1 MGVLLARIAD
11 VTICR
16 LISIGVVI
24 VFICGCRSPGQN
36 DHATVPKPGVV
47 AAEPRAVA
55 AEPTAI
61 VVQPVHQPGWED
73 PPLYLPVFGTETAD
87 SIRVAVYGYSVNR
100 PGYYYLTNGST
111 VRDAI
116 QLAHGLK
123 DSVTWEQPYSGIKRT
138 KADGSQEMIWF
149 SRTARSSNEVSVLKN
164 ADWLRVSHEA
174 N

>member
-1 MGVLLARIAD
+1 MA
-11 VTICR
+11 ICR

-24 VFICGCRSPGQN
+24 VFICGCGFQGQKGP
-36 DHATVPKPGVV
+36 ATVPKPSAAV
-47 AAEPRAVA
+47 AEPK
-55 AEPTAI
+55 AI
-61 VVQPVHQPGWED
+61 VVEPVRQPGWED
-73 PPLYLPVFGTETAD
+73 PPLYLPIFGTETSD

-116 QLAHGLK
+116 QSARGLK
-123 DSVTWEQPYSGIKRT
+123 EIVSWEQPYSGIKRT
-138 KADGSQEMIWF
+138 KADGSTEMIWF
-149 SRTARSSNEVSVLKN
+149 SRSARSSNEVGVLKN

>member
-1 MGVLLARIAD
+1 MGVSVGYNSD
-11 VTICR
+11 VSICR

-24 VFICGCRSPGQN
+24 VFVCGCRSQGQN
-36 DHATVPKPGVV
+36 GHATVPIPSAVV
-47 AAEPRAVA
+47 AEPRA
-55 AEPTAI
+55 I
-61 VVQPVHQPGWED
+61 VVEPVHPQGWED
-73 PPLYLPVFGTETAD
+73 PPLYLPVFGTETSD

-111 VRDAI
+111 VHDAI
-116 QLAHGLK
+116 QSAHGLK
-123 DSVTWEQPYSGIKRT
+123 DIISWEQPYSGIKRT

-149 SRTARSSNEVSVLKN
+149 SRTARSSNEVGVLKN

>member
-1 MGVLLARIAD
+1 M
-11 VTICR
+11 TICR

-24 VFICGCRSPGQN
+24 VFICGCGSQGQN
-36 DHATVPKPGVV
+36 DHATVPKPGV
-47 AAEPRAVA
+47 VA

-73 PPLYLPVFGTETAD
+73 PPLYLPVFGTETSD

-123 DSVTWEQPYSGIKRT
+123 DSLSWEQPYSGIKRT
-138 KADGSQEMIWF
+138 KADGTQEMIWF
-149 SRTARSSNEVSVLKN
+149 SPTARSSNEVSVLKN
-164 ADWLRVSHEA
+164 ADWLRVSHET